1 MEMTYLIIGFIAGGI
16 LGAIILYFVLKSSM
30 VSRSSYNEL
39 NNLQIKNNSDLENSN
54 LKIQELNLNINKEK
68 ELNQQQT
75 DLLNDLKNEFAKISA
90 EYSSLQSQFV
100 DQKEFNT
107 KQTSQIEILIGEKQ
121 NLFAKNAELSA
132 INDSLKNSLETQKE
146 EITKIQEEGK
156 LQFENLANKI
166 LEEKT
171 VKFTEQ
177 NQLNLKN
184 ILNPLQE
191 KINNFEKKVEDTHKE
206 SIDYHAA
213 LRQQILGLKD
223 LNMQMSKETVNLTKA
238 LKGDSKI
245 QGNWGELVLE
255 RVLEK
260 SGLEKGREYEVQKSH
275 VTNEGNRVLPDVII
289 NLPDGKKMII
299 DSKVSL
305 VAYERYINEEN
316 DDERTPFLKEHVASL
331 KRHIDQLSNKNYHSL
346 YEMESP
352 DFVLLFIPIE
362 PAFATAL
369 NEDNSLYNK
378 AFEKNIVIVTPSTLL
393 ATLRT
398 IDSMWTNQKQQENAI
413 EIARQAGALYD
424 KFEGFV
430 SNLLKVGKKMEEAKS
445 EYEGAMN
452 KLVDGRGNLVTSAQ
466 KLKIMG
472 AKATKALP
480 ENLIIRAKSNEENT
494 LLDQPDL
501 PTNLFE
507 NSQLSLDIPNE

>member
-1 MEMTYLIIGFIAGGI
+1 ME
-16 LGAIILYFVLKSSM
+16 ILYPILAFIFGAVLAYFIVKSSSI
-30 VSRSSYNEL
+30 SRKIYDEL
-39 NNLQIKNNSDLENSN
+39 QQNFSQKEAEFNKILAEISAENKSQN
-54 LKIQELNLNINKEK
+54 QKIAELQELNFKQNTEIK
-68 ELNQQQT
+68 ELQNDKNQ
-75 DLLNDLKNEFAKISA
+75 
-90 EYSSLQSQFV
+90 
-100 DQKEFNT
+100 
-107 KQTSQIEILIGEKQ
+107 LIGLKSQ
-121 NLFAKNAELSA
+121 LSA
-132 INDSLKNSLETQKE
+132 QNENLQKLLDSQKE
-146 EITKIQEEGK
+146 EIAKMQEVAKTEF
-156 LQFENLANKI
+156 QNLANKI

-171 VKFTEQ
+171 LKFTEQ
-177 NQLNLKN
+177 NQQNLKN

-191 KINNFEKKVEDTHKE
+191 KITDFEKKVENTHKE

-213 LRQQILGLKD
+213 LRQQIIGLKD
-223 LNMQMSKETVNLTKA
+223 LNVQMSKETVNLTKA

-260 SGLEKGREYEVQKSH
+260 SGLEKGREYEIQKSF
-275 VTNEGNRVLPDVII
+275 VTEEGNRVQPDVVI
-289 NLPDGKKMII
+289 NLPDGKKMIV

-305 VAYERYINEEN
+305 TAYEKYINE
-316 DDERTPFLKEHVASL
+316 DEEEQKSAFLKEHVNSL
-331 KRHIDQLSNKNYHSL
+331 KRHVEQLGNKNYQHL

-362 PAFATAL
+362 PAFAIAL
-369 NEDNSLYNK
+369 NEDTQLYNK

-398 IDSMWTNQKQQENAI
+398 IDSMWTNQKQQDNAI

-430 SNLLKVGKKMEEAKS
+430 TDLVKIGKKMDEAKS

-452 KLVDGRGNLVTSAQ
+452 KLVDGKGNLITSVQ

-472 AKATKALP
+472 AKAKKSLP
-480 ENLIIRAKSNEENT
+480 DVIINRANTSLENLEE
-494 LLDQPDL
+494 
-501 PTNLFE
+501 E
-507 NSQLSLDIPNE
+507 